1 LGYNDVAPTGAQ
13 RYARARR
20 GARAEAHNERITSMS
35 VTRGIVCTFVFLA
48 IAVRPLG
55 AADAVMKYVYH
66 PPESSLDVRYLYHWE
81 ILRTALEKTRVK
93 WGPYAM
99 VPSERMTEGRQAFE
113 LKKATGNL
121 TVMYLSTTPDFEKNL
136 IPIRIPVDR
145 NLTGYSVFL
154 IRKGDQ
160 KRFAAIRTLDD
171 LRRFSYGVGL
181 GWIDVG
187 ILRSSGLDV
196 VTGSSYEGLFEM
208 LAAGRFD
215 IFLRGSIEVLDE
227 YDQRKRA
234 LPDLAIEEN
243 LILYYPLPMYFW
255 FSRNEAGR
263 RLAARAEEGMRMMIA
278 DGTYDA
284 IFDKYQ
290 RSKIERLRLR
300 QRRIFRIENP
310 NVGPETPFGDKRLWF
325 DPKTYR

>member
-1 LGYNDVAPTGAQ
+1 MSGS
-13 RYARARR
+13 R
-20 GARAEAHNERITSMS
+20 GLVSI
-35 VTRGIVCTFVFLA
+35 FVLLT
-48 IAVRPLG
+48 IAMRPLH
-55 AADAVMKYVYH
+55 AANTDAVMKYIYH

-81 ILRTALEKTRVK
+81 ILRTALEKTKAK

-99 VPSERMTEGRQAFE
+99 VPSERMNEGRQAFE
-113 LKKATGNL
+113 LKAATGKL

-136 IPIRIPVDR
+136 IPIRISVDR

-187 ILRSSGLDV
+187 ILRSNGLKV

-208 LAAGRFD
+208 LDAGRFD
-215 IFLRGSIEVLDE
+215 IFLRGAVEVLDE

-234 LPDLAIEEN
+234 LPNLAIEEN

-255 FSRNEAGR
+255 FSRNEEGR
-263 RLAARAEEGMRMMIA
+263 RLAARAEEGMRAMIA

-290 RSKIERLRLR
+290 RSKIERLRLNKR
-300 QRRIFRIENP
+300 KIIPIANP
-310 NVGPETPFGDKRLWF
+310 NVGPETPLSDKRLWF